1 MKVYFDNASTTK
13 LHPKVLDAML
23 PYLTDN
29 FGNPSSIHS
38 FGSIT
43 KVAVEDARETIANL
57 INADP
62 SEIYFTGSGSE
73 ANNFCIRGIAQT
85 EFLESGRNHI
95 VTSSVEHLSVLNT
108 INYLKDQNF
117 KVSLVSPNRQF
128 ITPLQDIISKTNDS
142 TSLLSFIYTNNETGV
157 KTDIKGI
164 RNSIDSNIFLHTDA
178 VQTFGKFKIDVEEI
192 GVDALSTSAHKIQG
206 PQGIG
211 FAYVKNG
218 TPMNSLILGG
228 GQERNR
234 RAGTENVAYI
244 VGFAEAAKLAHN
256 NMQSNL
262 ETITE
267 LRNYFTDKI
276 SNRIENIIFNQS
288 DHNSHNILS
297 LTFLPFHY
305 SIDPE
310 AMLMFLDI
318 NGIAVS
324 SGSACSS
331 GTFKPS
337 HVIIGSDQSL
347 DYAKGTLRFSFS
359 TENTFDEVDYAI
371 SVLKKIAAKYQK

>member
-13 LHPKVLDAML
+13 VHPKVLDAML
-23 PYLTDN
+23 PYFTEI

-38 FGSIT
+38 FGSTT
-43 KVAVEDARETIANL
+43 KVAIEDARETIANL

-85 EFLESGRNHI
+85 EFNESGRNHI

-108 INYLKDQNF
+108 TKYLHEQNF
-117 KVSLVSPNRQF
+117 EVSLVSPNKQF
-128 ITPLQDIISKTNDS
+128 ITSLQNITSKVSDS

-157 KTDIKGI
+157 KTDIREIKDSL
-164 RNSIDSNIFLHTDA
+164 NSNIFLHTDA
-178 VQTFGKFKIDVEEI
+178 VQTFGKFKIDVKEI
-192 GVDALSTSAHKIQG
+192 GVDALSASAHKIQG
-206 PQGIG
+206 PKGIG

-234 RAGTENVAYI
+234 RGGTENVAYI

-256 NMQSNL
+256 NMQSNYKA
-262 ETITE
+262 ISE
-267 LRNYFTDKI
+267 LRNYFIDKI
-276 SNRIENIIFNQS
+276 SNQIKNILFNQS
-288 DHNSHNILS
+288 NNNSPNILS
-297 LTFLPFHY
+297 LTFSPLHY
-305 SIDPE
+305 SVDPE

-337 HVIIGSDQSL
+337 HVIIGSEQSL
-347 DYAKGTLRFSFS
+347 DFAKGTLRFSFS
-359 TENTFDEVDYAI
+359 AENTFDEVDYVI
-371 SVLKKIAAKYQK
+371 SILKKIAEKYKK

>member
-1 MKVYFDNASTTK
+1 MKVYFDTASTTK

-38 FGSIT
+38 FGST
-43 KVAVEDARETIANL
+43 AKVAVEDARETIANL

-108 INYLKDQNF
+108 TKYLEEQNF
-117 KVSLVSPNRQF
+117 EVSLVSPNEQF
-128 ITPLQDIISKTNDS
+128 ITPLQDIISKINDS

-178 VQTFGKFKIDVEEI
+178 VQTFGKFKIDVKEI

-206 PQGIG
+206 PKGIG

-218 TPMNSLILGG
+218 TPMNSLIIGG

-244 VGFAEAAKLAHN
+244 VGFAEAAKLAHK
-256 NMQSNL
+256 NMESNSKV
-262 ETITE
+262 ITK
-267 LRNYFTDKI
+267 LREYFIDKI
-276 SNRIENIIFNQS
+276 SNLFENIIFNQS
-288 DHNSHNILS
+288 DDNSPNILS
-297 LTFLPFHY
+297 LTFSPFHY

-310 AMLMFLDI
+310 AMLMIFDI

-337 HVIIGSDQSL
+337 HVIVGSDQSL

-359 TENTFDEVDYAI
+359 ADNTFNEVDYAI
-371 SVLKKIAAKYQK
+371 SVLEKISVKYQK